1 MHYKVSN
8 LVPYSV
14 KKTDI
19 ELNELLNLFLSEDFK
34 YINTRY
40 DYEFLEYFEM
50 YSFTVGVVAETKS
63 WRESINLPLNYL
75 VLGDNGTSALLM
87 KIENDNANVIHCAL
101 EDVLNLCAG
110 RPMEYDP
117 IIFET
122 FADFFE
128 FLLDEEEELR
138 AEDPELYAKLAKPR
152 NDE

>member
-1 MHYKVSN
+1 MENKRIIKIGERIFQTFGKDKIN
-8 LVPYSV
+8 LSSELITKIEAELEISFPLDFKQLCEIYRYDCIGSFNYYNFEGLGDYSV
-14 KKTDI
+14 
-19 ELNELLNLFLSEDFK
+19 
-34 YINTRY
+34 
-40 DYEFLEYFEM
+40 
-50 YSFTVGVVAETKS
+50 VVQTKS

-75 VLGDNGTSALLM
+75 VLSDDGTSALLM

-128 FLLDEEEELR
+128 FLLDEEEE
-138 AEDPELYAKLAKPR
+138 
-152 NDE
+152 